1 MKKLTKG
8 ALAMVLAG
16 AVTFSVTNA
25 LLVGQSTKRLAEEN
39 GDHKKA
45 DVINQAEKTVKDQ
58 IQTTNGKDVQT
69 KLSYNTAAFQVALK
83 NRNKSNM
90 TIAAIQQNPEKLTKT
105 TITNLAYKNETTT
118 ATPAVATI
126 PVTSAKVPLTTTTP
140 TTTGAKTT
148 TTPATTGT
156 KTTTTPTT
164 TGAKTT
170 TTPTTTGANTTTTTP
185 TTTGANTTT
194 TPTTTGTN
202 TTTASTTTTNHG
214 QQVSQVVK
222 EKAVSHK
229 DKKENNENKM

>member
-39 GDHKKA
+39 ALTISGDHKKA

-185 TTTGANTTT
+185 TTTGTNTTT
-194 TPTTTGTN
+194 T
-202 TTTASTTTTNHG
+202 STTTTNHG

-222 EKAVSHK
+222 EKAASHK
-229 DKKENNENKM
+229 DKKVNNEKKM